1 MAHWL
6 FKSEPSAW
14 SYEKVAGLGA
24 AGTDWSGVRNHTA
37 KLNMQ
42 AMKVGEQ
49 AFFYHSNEGKE
60 IVGIVE
66 VSKAYRPDPTDP
78 TGKFGMVDIRALR
91 PLPRAVTLEEAKS
104 DKRLAKMA
112 LVTHRAVVAN
122 MEPKAAGEAAANLA
136 QAMTR
141 TTDEWAL
148 HPLALGL
155 SAVAARMPQLSST
168 SRRES
173 RAVALS
179 STTSTRRPARQ
190 AGTAA

>member
-42 AMKVGEQ
+42 AMKVGEH

-66 VSKAYRPDPTDP
+66 VCKAYRPDPTDA
-78 TGKFGMVDIRALR
+78 TGKFGMVDIRAVAPAAATGDAGRGEERQASGQNGACHSVPALR
-91 PLPRAVTLEEAKS
+91 PTRDRRRVGR
-104 DKRLAKMA
+104 RL
-112 LVTHRAVVAN
+112 
-122 MEPKAAGEAAANLA
+122 
-136 QAMTR
+136 QAWR
-141 TTDEWAL
+141 
-148 HPLALGL
+148 PLAD
-155 SAVAARMPQLSST
+155 AP
-168 SRRES
+168 
-173 RAVALS
+173 
-179 STTSTRRPARQ
+179 
-190 AGTAA
+190 